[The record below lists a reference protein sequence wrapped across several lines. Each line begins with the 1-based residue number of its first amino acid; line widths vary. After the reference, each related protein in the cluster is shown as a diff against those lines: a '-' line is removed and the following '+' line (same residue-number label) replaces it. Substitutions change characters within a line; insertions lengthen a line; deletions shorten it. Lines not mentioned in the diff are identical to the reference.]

1 MGARKSAVGNFLVS
15 LACLLYLYGIVIA
28 APKVRVSVDLE
39 KPRTVAV
46 LAFITPDEANRFVV
60 VAIGTESGSYGSSSA
75 RALNGLDER
84 TEHQFVYR
92 DIPRGEY
99 LVVATVFDE
108 DAKPIAQG
116 IKRFY
121 R

>member
-1 MGARKSAVGNFLVS
+1 MGARKSVFCNFLVS
-15 LACLLYLYGIVIA
+15 FAFLAYLYGIVSA

-39 KPRTVAV
+39 RPRTATV
-46 LAFITPDEANRFVV
+46 LTFITPDEANRFVV

-92 DIPRGEY
+92 DIPSGQY
-99 LVVATVFDE
+99 LVVATVFGKD
-108 DAKPIAQG
+108 DQPIAQG
-116 IKRFY
+116 IKRFH